1 MSSIEQL
8 HRDGD
13 CGFDCPACAEDAL
26 HESTHTLNKER
37 ECERCG
43 MSDYD
48 NEIRDNDC
56 IDESLTV
63 VARPGL
69 EVDHCYVN
77 PDGSAFF
84 TPDGIG
90 CIFYVSEEALL
101 ADAGEEYE
109 VVYLDRRFEQ

>member
-1 MSSIEQL
+1 M
-8 HRDGD
+8 
-13 CGFDCPACAEDAL
+13 

-43 MSDYD
+43 RGDYD
-48 NEIRDNDC
+48 TDGTISEVDC

-69 EVDHCYVN
+69 EVDTIYVN

-90 CIFYVSEEALL
+90 CIFFDTEEEAV
-101 ADAGEEYE
+101 ADTGIADIT
-109 VVYLDRRFEQ
+109 YLDRRFEQ